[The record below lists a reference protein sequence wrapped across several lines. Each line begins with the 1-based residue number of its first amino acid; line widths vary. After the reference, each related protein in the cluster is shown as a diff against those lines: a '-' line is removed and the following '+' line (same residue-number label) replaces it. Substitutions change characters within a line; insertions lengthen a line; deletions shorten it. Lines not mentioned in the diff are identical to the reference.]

1 MSYINLELFEKE
13 RIIERTINGN
23 NLELSFTPGNF
34 LLMDDTGELIAKI
47 PIDIPIL
54 NALEIIKDNVKDNN
68 ILEGLL
74 KFIFRQYG
82 YKYKEMNIQVP
93 IHNKELLNKY
103 CSSILDLFIDDKTF
117 EWLKD
122 LFRAS
127 GILDKSIIG
136 DTRPLLYKIGE
147 SNNHYGIDI
156 ADDIIYDF
164 RNHLGFVEY
173 AYKKDNTRGTL
184 FGTYPLIPYLRR
196 FIICYGDIFVD
207 GNTPTYTSNPRN
219 IIKQMKSDI
228 MSSKFH
234 GRSATISKLNSYIN
248 KKIPLFEFS
257 GIYSDE
263 NSFTL
268 KKDGDGRLTA
278 MLSFE
283 DRVIKLDNLNSTVGT
298 VPVIEINVDVKD
310 EEGNILINRGD
321 IIDQKSALEII
332 EKYDNIN
339 FSLNDI
345 EELKLIGDVYYNL
358 ISTSAGYS
366 SSIIE
371 TLLTLYVNYEDNLG
385 TSSTRLNGSVKLSK
399 DAKNI
404 YYTVYKDR
412 DEKTGERIK
421 LFLNNGIIFSVDISS
436 NKNTLFNINNTRI
449 DKKVLESLT
458 YIDNLLRKLILR

>member
-47 PIDIPIL
+47 PIDIPIS
-54 NALEIIKDNVKDNN
+54 NALEIIEDNIKDNN

-74 KFIFRQYG
+74 KFIFYQYG
-82 YKYKEMNIQVP
+82 YKYKEMSIQVS

-184 FGTYPLIPYLRR
+184 FGAYPLIPYLRR
-196 FIICYGDIFVD
+196 FITCYGDIFVD

-263 NSFTL
+263 DSFTL

-310 EEGNILINRGD
+310 EDGNIIINRGD

-332 EKYDNIN
+332 ERDNDIN

-366 SSIIE
+366 SNIIE
-371 TLLTLYVNYEDNLG
+371 TLLTLYVDYEDNLG

-412 DEKTGERIK
+412 DERNGDRIK
-421 LFLNNGIIFSVDISS
+421 LFLNNGIIFSVDESS
-436 NKNTLFNINNTRI
+436 NKNILFNINNTRI

-458 YIDNLLRKLILR
+458 YIDNLLRRLILT